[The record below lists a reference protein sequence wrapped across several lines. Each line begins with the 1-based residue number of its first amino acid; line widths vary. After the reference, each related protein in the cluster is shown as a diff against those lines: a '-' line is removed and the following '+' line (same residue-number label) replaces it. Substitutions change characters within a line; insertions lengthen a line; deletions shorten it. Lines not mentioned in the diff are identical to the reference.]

1 MACFW
6 EGTKVVSLDDRERIL
21 ELLESYES
29 LLTPKQKET
38 MDAYYRY
45 DLSLGEISSA
55 DGVTRS
61 AVSDAVKKTAAKLED
76 FEAKLGLVEK
86 KKRWKK
92 EFDRIESLP
101 AQSKKDAYASLLEE
115 IIHGI

>member
-1 MACFW
+1 MM
-6 EGTKVVSLDDRERIL
+6 SLDDRERIL
-21 ELLESYES
+21 ELLETYES

-45 DLSLGEISSA
+45 DLSLGEISDA
-55 DGVTRS
+55 EGVTRS

-76 FEAKLGLVEK
+76 SESKLGLLAK
-86 KKRWKK
+86 KKDWKAKK
-92 EFDRIESLP
+92 EAIAALPEEERIG
-101 AQSKKDAYASLLEE
+101 AYASLLEE